1 MRPRPVRSPGGG
13 CPEPNPAS
21 RGTFVRNKEAVRDA
35 IAAQRTQV
43 DGRFANDRMRR
54 LMMSVRRSSDTPAY
68 LRPSRITTA
77 LGGLLLL
84 LSCLTLP
91 AWANLGDLPDEEA
104 TTVKVRAYLS
114 HSAMPAGGT
123 GTVLVTLDIPSEF
136 HIQVND
142 FLDIFALED
151 APVEMSPV
159 QYTPNGIW
167 GEEEEGV
174 LKDRTSIRSSFKI
187 KDGTPEGEAG
197 FVLYVGYQGCSE
209 GPVYACFPPE
219 EIEVSFQLNVLPGG
233 GEAIAANE
241 TVFAANPAGGGGS
254 APEELGEAGATE
266 ETAGAVVEE
275 EEGLR
280 GLIKRELA
288 KGSLLA
294 FILIFLG
301 GIVSSFTPCVYP
313 MIPITISYVGGRAS
327 TKAHGFFLSVFF
339 VLGLALTYAVLGLL
353 AGAAGLGFGELM
365 QSPIAIGIV
374 AAIFIAM
381 GASMLGLFDIVVP
394 SSVTTGMTT
403 ASAGSGGSKGGGII
417 GAILMGATTGL
428 VASPC
433 VGPIL
438 IVLLTFVA
446 ETGNL
451 FLGFWILFTFAAGLG
466 MLFLVLGTF
475 SGAIQSLP
483 GAGSWMD
490 TVKHGFGVILL
501 GMAIFYL
508 KGILDPGLTRLI
520 TGVYLVIV
528 GVFTGA
534 FHPLPAEPTWSSQFR
549 KALGMLVFI
558 AGVIVFVA
566 WMLTVVNLPMLAAA
580 PGAAVGADAHGGRAE
595 PEWLV
600 CNELNPADQ
609 ELLAQAAAEGK
620 PAMLDFWATWCA
632 ACIELDH
639 KTWSDPA
646 VYAEA
651 ARFMPIKMD
660 GTNSSDYKSESDGR
674 YGVLAGARP
683 TVIFFDSQGN
693 EARRFTG
700 FKGPED
706 VLEIMKSVH

>member
-1 MRPRPVRSPGGG
+1 
-13 CPEPNPAS
+13 
-21 RGTFVRNKEAVRDA
+21 
-35 IAAQRTQV
+35 
-43 DGRFANDRMRR
+43 
-54 LMMSVRRSSDTPAY
+54 MSVRGSGHIPAL
-68 LRPSRITTA
+68 LRPSRIPTA

-84 LSCLTLP
+84 LSCLILP

-114 HSAMPAGGT
+114 HGALPAGDSGT
-123 GTVLVTLDIPSEF
+123 ALVTLDIPGEF
-136 HIQVND
+136 HIQIND

-159 QYTPNGIW
+159 QHTPNGTW
-167 GEEEEGV
+167 GEEGV
-174 LKDRTSIRSSFKI
+174 LKDRTSIRAPFKV
-187 KDGTPEGEAG
+187 KDGTPAGETE

-219 EIEVSFQLNVLPGG
+219 EIEVSFKLNVLPAG
-233 GEAIAANE
+233 GEPVAANE
-241 TVFAANPAGGGGS
+241 TVFAANPAGGS
-254 APEELGEAGATE
+254 APATMEPAEAGAAE
-266 ETAGAVVEE
+266 ETGAGGAALEE

-301 GIVSSFTPCVYP
+301 GIISSFTPCVYP
-313 MIPITISYVGGRAS
+313 MIPITISYVGGRAK
-327 TKAHGFFLSVFF
+327 TKAHGLFLSIFF

-403 ASAGSGGSKGGGII
+403 ASAGSGASKGGGII

-508 KGILDPGLTRLI
+508 KGILDPNLTRLI
-520 TGVYLVIV
+520 TGIYLVIV

-534 FHPLPAEPTWSSQFR
+534 FHPLPSEPTWGSQFR
-549 KALGMLVFI
+549 KALGMLIFI

-580 PGAAVGADAHGGRAE
+580 PGAVPGAGAPGGRAE

-600 CNELNPADQ
+600 SDELNPADQ
-609 ELLAQAAAEGK
+609 ELLAQATADGK
-620 PAMLDFWATWCA
+620 PAILDFWATWCA

-651 ARFMPIKMD
+651 QRFVTIKMD
-660 GTNSSDYKSESDGR
+660 GTNRSDYKTESDRR
-674 YGVLAGARP
+674 YNVPAGARP
-683 TVIFFDSQGN
+683 TVVFFDSQGN
-693 EARRFTG
+693 EAKRFTG

-706 VLEIMKSVH
+706 VLEIMKSVR

>member
-1 MRPRPVRSPGGG
+1 M
-13 CPEPNPAS
+13 
-21 RGTFVRNKEAVRDA
+21 
-35 IAAQRTQV
+35 
-43 DGRFANDRMRR
+43 
-54 LMMSVRRSSDTPAY
+54 
-68 LRPSRITTA
+68 A
-77 LGGLLLL
+77 LGGVLLL
-84 LSCLTLP
+84 LSYLVLP
-91 AWANLGDLPDEEA
+91 AAASLGNLPDEDA
-104 TTVKVRAYLS
+104 TTVNVRSYLS
-114 HSAMPAGGT
+114 HSALPAGGS
-123 GTVLVTLDIPSEF
+123 GTVLVTLDIPDEF
-136 HIQVND
+136 HIQIND
-142 FLDIFALED
+142 FLDVFALED

-159 QYTPNGIW
+159 QATPNADW
-167 GEEEEGV
+167 AEEGV
-174 LKDRTSIRSSFKI
+174 LKGRTSMRAPFKVKESI
-187 KDGTPEGEAG
+187 APGETD
-197 FVLYVGYQGCSE
+197 VTLYVGYQGCSE

-219 EIEVSFQLNVLPGG
+219 EIEVTFKLNVLPSDGTPVATN
-233 GEAIAANE
+233 EA
-241 TVFAANPAGGGGS
+241 VFSAHPAGGAS
-254 APEELGEAGATE
+254 AADHDGEDSAEPAEAST
-266 ETAGAVVEE
+266 TPALEE

-313 MIPITISYVGGRAS
+313 MIPITISYVGGRAK
-327 TKAHGFFLSVFF
+327 TKAHGFFLSIFF
-339 VLGLALTYAVLGLL
+339 VLGLAITYAVLGLL

-365 QSPIAIGIV
+365 QSPLAIGIV

-381 GASMLGLFDIVVP
+381 GASMLGMFDIVVP

-403 ASAGSGGSKGGGII
+403 ASSGGGAQKGGGIL

-451 FLGFWILFTFAAGLG
+451 FLGFWILFTFATGLG

-508 KGILDPGLTRLI
+508 KGILDPNLTRLI
-520 TGVYLVIV
+520 TGIYLVIV

-534 FHPLPAEPTWSSQFR
+534 FHPLPADPSWGSQFR
-549 KALGMLVFI
+549 KAFGILIFI

-566 WMLTVVNLPMLAAA
+566 WMLTVVNLPMMAAV
-580 PGAAVGADAHGGRAE
+580 PGAVPGADHGGRAE

-600 CNELNPADQ
+600 CSEVNPADE
-609 ELLAQAAAEGK
+609 ELLAQAATEGK
-620 PAMLDFWATWCA
+620 PAILDFWATWCA

-651 ARFMPIKMD
+651 QRFVPIKMD
-660 GTNSSDYKSESDGR
+660 GTNRSEYKTDSDQR
-674 YGVLAGARP
+674 YEVPAGARP
-683 TVIFFDSQGN
+683 TVVFFDSQGN

-706 VLEIMKSVH
+706 VLEIMKSVQ